1 MPTNQDDKVLM
12 TKMWAKAVIPEAK
25 VRVARII
32 AEILKG
38 GSLEELLTPP
48 EMLTP
53 PEQEVYTE
61 EMIELIR
68 QISRFIF
75 TMDGCWAQL
84 KATFEDIN
92 QLFNKEGFEGFKFA
106 AASTM
111 VQQPNDVGRMHSNI
125 HAFYKS
131 DAYARDDYHVPNYM
145 KPMEQILRD
154 SGLQSSSFH
163 TYWKALARLPE
174 CLLRSCQPTHV
185 RDGFVRAGIWPVDH
199 PQIMSGWTPW
209 SALPTAK
216 AKVILSKLP
225 ELIDLARKGRLLD
238 DEIEAPFEGL
248 LAFDPLTRKS
258 DDCAWNHT
266 RCLWT
271 NNEAVVAAYITTCEE
286 KAAEEVRLNNI
297 RLLREE
303 KAEEARAQLRDNPN
317 LPPNVAGKEPPRY
330 KCSNPV
336 CVLTG
341 TAKERRLWSG
351 CKRHR
356 QSKCTLFF
364 CTSDVCAVVSANH
377 QVNCTK

>member
-1 MPTNQDDKVLM
+1 
-12 TKMWAKAVIPEAK
+12 MWSKAVIPEAK
-25 VRVARII
+25 VRVARLT
-32 AEILKG
+32 AEILQG
-38 GSLEELLTPP
+38 GSLE

-53 PEQEVYTE
+53 PENVVDQLQIPTE
-61 EMIELIR
+61 EMMEKIEHL
-68 QISRFIF
+68 SRFIF

-84 KATFEDIN
+84 KATFDDIN

-131 DAYARDDYHVPNYM
+131 DAYERANYHVPKYM
-145 KPMEQILRD
+145 KPMEKILRD

-163 TYWKALARLPE
+163 TFWKALARLPE
-174 CLLRSCQPTHV
+174 CLLKSCQPTHV
-185 RDGFVRAGIWPVDH
+185 RDGFLRAGIWPVDH
-199 PQIMSGWTPW
+199 PIIMSGWTKW
-209 SALPTAK
+209 STLPTAK
-216 AKVILSKLP
+216 AKLILSKLL
-225 ELIDLARKGRLLD
+225 ELIELARKGRLLD

-248 LAFDPLTRKS
+248 LTFDPLTRKS

-271 NNEAVVAAYITTCEE
+271 NNDAVVAAYIATCEA
-286 KAAEEVRLNNI
+286 KAAEAVRLENV

-303 KAEEARAQLRDNPN
+303 RAEEARAQLRDNPN
-317 LPPNVAGKEPPRY
+317 LPANAAGKVTPRY

-341 TAKERRLWSG
+341 TAKERKRWTG
-351 CKRHR
+351 CKRQR
-356 QSKCTLFF
+356 QSKCSLLF
-364 CTSDVCAVVSANH
+364 CTSDGCAAVSANH
-377 QVNCTK
+377 QTNCMK